1 MANVPKNLKY
11 TKEHEWIRIERDI
24 AVIGITDYAQSQLGD
39 IVYVELPKLNQKYKK
54 GESIAVVEAVKTAAD
69 VYAPITCEVIEVNE
83 LLKNNPEKINQDP
96 YNEGWIAKVKIL
108 NENELNELLS
118 PEEYEKHALKF

>member
-1 MANVPKNLKY
+1 MANVPPNLKY
-11 TKEHEWIRIERDI
+11 TKEHEWIKVEKDTAI
-24 AVIGITDYAQSQLGD
+24 IGITDYAQSQLGD

-83 LLKNNPEKINQDP
+83 SLKTNPEKINHDP

-108 NENELNELLS
+108 NENELNELLTA
-118 PEEYEKHALKF
+118 EEYESML

>member
-1 MANVPKNLKY
+1 MANVPQNLKY
-11 TKEHEWIRIERDI
+11 TKEHEWIKVEKDTAI
-24 AVIGITDYAQSQLGD
+24 IGITDYAQSQLGD

-83 LLKNNPEKINQDP
+83 SLKTNPEKINHDP

-108 NENELNELLS
+108 NENELNELLTA
-118 PEEYEKHALKF
+118 EEYESML

>member
-1 MANVPKNLKY
+1 MAKVPQNLKY
-11 TKEHEWIRIERDI
+11 TKEHEWIKVEKDTAI
-24 AVIGITDYAQSQLGD
+24 IGITDYAQSQLGD

-83 LLKNNPEKINQDP
+83 SLKTNPEKINHDP

-108 NENELNELLS
+108 NENELNELLTA
-118 PEEYEKHALKF
+118 EEYESML

>member
-1 MANVPKNLKY
+1 MAKVPQNLKY
-11 TKEHEWIRIERDI
+11 TKEHEWIKVEKDTAI
-24 AVIGITDYAQSQLGD
+24 IGITDYAQSQLGD

-83 LLKNNPEKINQDP
+83 SLKTNPEKINHDP

-118 PEEYEKHALKF
+118 AEEYESML

>member
-1 MANVPKNLKY
+1 MAKVPQNLKY
-11 TKEHEWIRIERDI
+11 TKEHEWIKVEKDTAI
-24 AVIGITDYAQSQLGD
+24 IGITDYAQSQLGD

-83 LLKNNPEKINQDP
+83 SLKTNPEKINHDP

-108 NENELNELLS
+108 NENELNELLTS
-118 PEEYEKHALKF
+118 EEYESML

>member
-1 MANVPKNLKY
+1 MAKVPQNLKY
-11 TKEHEWIRIERDI
+11 TKEHEWIKVEKDI

-83 LLKNNPEKINQDP
+83 SLKTNPEKINHDP

-108 NENELNELLS
+108 NENELNELLTA
-118 PEEYEKHALKF
+118 EEYESML

>member
-11 TKEHEWIRIERDI
+11 TKEHEWIKVEKDI
-24 AVIGITDYAQSQLGD
+24 AIIGITDYAQSQLGD

-83 LLKNNPEKINQDP
+83 SLKTNPEKINHDP

-108 NENELNELLS
+108 NENELNELLTA
-118 PEEYEKHALKF
+118 EEYESML

>member
-1 MANVPKNLKY
+1 MAKVPQNLKY
-11 TKEHEWIRIERDI
+11 TKEHEWIKVEKDTAI
-24 AVIGITDYAQSQLGD
+24 IGITDYAQSQLGD

-54 GESIAVVEAVKTAAD
+54 GESISVVEAVKTAAD

-83 LLKNNPEKINQDP
+83 SLKTNPEKINHDP

-108 NENELNELLS
+108 NENELNELLTV
-118 PEEYEKHALKF
+118 EEYESML

>member
-1 MANVPKNLKY
+1 MAKVPQNLKY
-11 TKEHEWIRIERDI
+11 TKEHEWIKVEKDI
-24 AVIGITDYAQSQLGD
+24 AIIGITDYAQSQLGD

-83 LLKNNPEKINQDP
+83 SLKTNPEKINHDP

-108 NENELNELLS
+108 NENELNELLTA
-118 PEEYEKHALKF
+118 EEYESML